1 MVLFVRGVKSYRM
14 IAVTGAN
21 GLLGSFIVRELI
33 TLNQPFV
40 ALKRKGS
47 DTSLLS
53 DVSDK
58 ITWRDGDVLNPQEL
72 EEALENVTKVIHA
85 AAVVSYNP
93 RRASFVLDVNVQGT
107 RNVVNE
113 CQAKKVKRL
122 VHISSVAALGRQK
135 HQTFIN
141 ETNQWVDSPL
151 HSVYAE
157 SKYLAE
163 LEVFRA
169 QEEGMNTVILN
180 PSVILAPADWTKSS
194 AQLFR
199 YVWQERSF
207 FTDAYLN
214 YVDVRDVASITCRL
228 LDDTSLSGERYVINA
243 GKISFHDFFKAV
255 AKRFRKRPPHLRL
268 GHRLLDLAA
277 RTEVFRTWF
286 TGSEPLLTRETARLA
301 GTDFLYDN
309 EKIKTALSVEFQPID
324 VSLDWCCE
332 YYLKKY
338 VNKN

>member
-1 MVLFVRGVKSYRM
+1 M

-33 TLNQPFV
+33 SRNQAFV
-40 ALKRKGS
+40 ALKRNGS

-53 DVSDK
+53 DVSHK
-58 ITWRDGDVLNPQEL
+58 IIWRNGDVLNTQEL
-72 EEALENVTKVIHA
+72 GEALEGVTMVIHA
-85 AAVVSYNP
+85 AAVVSFNP

-113 CQAKKVKRL
+113 CQARNVKRL

-135 HQTFIN
+135 DQTYID

-151 HSVYAE
+151 QSVYDE

-169 QEEGMNTVILN
+169 QEEGLDTVILN
-180 PSVILAPADWTKSS
+180 PSLILAPADWTKSS

-199 YVWQERSF
+199 YVWHERPF

-228 LDDTSLSGERYVINA
+228 LDETTLSGERFVVNA
-243 GKISFHDFFKAV
+243 GKISFHDFFRAV
-255 AKRFRKRPPHLRL
+255 ARRFRKKPPHLRL
-268 GHRLLDLAA
+268 GYRLLDLAGRA
-277 RTEVFRTWF
+277 EVLRTWF
-286 TGSEPLLTRETARLA
+286 TGTEPILTRETARLA
-301 GTDFLYDN
+301 GTDFLYN
-309 EKIKTALSVEFQPID
+309 NQKIKKALSVEFQPID
-324 VSLDWCCE
+324 VTLDWCCE